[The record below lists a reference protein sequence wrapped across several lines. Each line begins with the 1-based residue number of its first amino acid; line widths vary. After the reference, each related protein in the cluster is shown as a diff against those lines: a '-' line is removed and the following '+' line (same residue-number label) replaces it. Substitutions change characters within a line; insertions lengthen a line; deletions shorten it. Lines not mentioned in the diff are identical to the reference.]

1 MQVTG
6 EQPPGRWARGLYAC
20 VDMENRAR
28 IARHSRDPY
37 TRMIGKLCLGGDW
50 ACANGNLGALGDIA
64 ERLITCSPAALHRE
78 LTGLSALCRH
88 DPDRATAAWVQLKAR
103 VLRSVH
109 APP

>member
-1 MQVTG
+1 
-6 EQPPGRWARGLYAC
+6 
-20 VDMENRAR
+20 MENRAC

-50 ACANGNLGALGDIA
+50 ACANGNLEALGDVA
-64 ERLITCSPAALHRE
+64 ERLLTCTPASLRRELAALSAQCRE
-78 LTGLSALCRH
+78 

-103 VLRSVH
+103 VLGSVH